1 MDNESN
7 NVENSVK
14 QAVAGSSSKPDTGK
28 RIIAFVIDGFIGG
41 ALSAVL
47 GFLPIVGPII
57 GTFGALAYLLVKDGL
72 DFSFMDKR
80 SIGKK
85 IMKLRPVRV
94 DGQEMDL
101 MSSVK
106 RNFTIAIP
114 FLNLFEA
121 FKVLTDNDGLR
132 IGDGIG
138 ETKVIEVDS

>member
-1 MDNESN
+1 MDNES
-7 NVENSVK
+7 ENTVN
-14 QAVAGSSSKPDTGK
+14 QAVGNTAKPDTSK

-47 GFLPIVGPII
+47 GFLPVVGPLL
-57 GTFGALAYLLVKDGL
+57 GTIGALAYLLVKDGL
-72 DFSFMDKR
+72 DFDFMDKR

-85 IMKLRPVRV
+85 IMKLRPVRL

-106 RNFTIAIP
+106 RNFTVAIP
-114 FLNLFEA
+114 LLNLFEA
-121 FKVLTDNDGLR
+121 FKVLTDNDGRR
-132 IGDGIG
+132 IGDGIS

>member
-1 MDNESN
+1 MDNESGN
-7 NVENSVK
+7 TVN
-14 QAVAGSSSKPDTGK
+14 QAVESSGKPDTGK
-28 RIIAFVIDGFIGG
+28 RIIAFIIDAFIGG

-47 GFLPIVGPII
+47 GILPIVGPLL

-85 IMKLRPVRV
+85 IMKLRPVRL

-121 FKVLTDNDGLR
+121 FKVLTDHNGLR
-132 IGDGIG
+132 VGDGIG
-138 ETKVIEVDS
+138 ETKVIEVAD